1 MMKKILI
8 CFSFLLI
15 LACFPE
21 KKIAPPYKPGV
32 VITFD
37 DDYVKEWYELDGAM
51 KKYNW
56 KATFCVC
63 YIDSLEPKEIEQLKS
78 LQAEGNEIAG
88 HGYEHEN
95 ARDYVSKKGLAN
107 YLKNEI
113 IPMENAFKKNGL
125 ILNSFAYPFGA
136 NTPGIDR
143 ALYKHFKMLR
153 RTYSTSKKMKDNS
166 CFYSNK
172 SKTVTGLGLDNSY
185 IHYDLNFF
193 IKLLD
198 YAKRNNK
205 IVILYA
211 HKPVKVVTGSYQVD
225 YKTIE
230 TICKYVKEN
239 NMQFYTLSDLH
250 KYLPVDKK

>member
-1 MMKKILI
+1 MKKILLY
-8 CFSFLLI
+8 FSIFI
-15 LACFPE
+15 IVSCSTE
-21 KKIAPPYKPGV
+21 KKIAPAYKAGV

-37 DDYVKEWYELDGAM
+37 DDYVQEWYDLDAAM
-51 KKYNW
+51 HKYNW

-63 YIDSLEPKEIEQLKS
+63 YIDSLNAKEIGQLKKM
-78 LQAEGNEIAG
+78 QAKGNEIAG

-95 ARDYVSKKGLAN
+95 ARMYVSKKGLAP

-113 IPMENAFKKNGL
+113 IPMENAFRKNGL
-125 ILNSFAYPFGA
+125 FLNSFAYPFGA
-136 NTPGIDR
+136 NTPGIDK

-153 RTYSTSKKMKDNS
+153 RTYSTSKRMKDNS
-166 CFYSNK
+166 CFFSGN
-172 SKTVTGLGLDNSY
+172 SKTVTGLGIDNSY
-185 IHYDLNFF
+185 QHYDLDFF
-193 IKLLD
+193 LKILN

-211 HKPVKVVTGSYQVD
+211 HKPVQKVTGSYQVD

-239 NMQFYTLSDLH
+239 NMQFYTLSELH
-250 KYLPVDKK
+250 QYLPLNKK